1 MTVFLWRKKMDE
13 NVVLKVNGEDIEM
26 NNFVRKVITSVNKA
40 IVTSLKIEEK
50 EIKTVEIKITL

>member
-1 MTVFLWRKKMDE
+1 MTVFLWRRKMNE
-13 NVVLKVNGEDIEM
+13 KVVLRVNGEDIEM
-26 NNFVRKVITSVNKA
+26 NNFVKRIITSVNKA